1 MKLSILFA
9 SIVMF
14 GVTPH
19 ALAQSSADDSDQLEE
34 IVITATPLNT
44 TELEMT
50 RSATV
55 LTGKELRQR
64 LNNSI
69 GETVGN
75 LPGVHNAYFGPG
87 VGRPIIRGQ
96 DGPRVAV
103 LENNI
108 SSNDVSNVSAD
119 HAVSI
124 EPFLARQVEVLR
136 GPATLLYGSDTIGG
150 VVNVQ
155 TYRIPGRSD
164 GNGANNS
171 ITLQGN
177 SVADERFAGVEL
189 NHRYE
194 LNETASLGFHFDGF
208 IRDTDDYD
216 IPGFSDIDEDG
227 ADGDLPGTLE
237 NSALETDGFSAGF
250 SYLGSGWEA
259 DISVTTF
266 DTLYGI
272 PGAGHGHEEE
282 EEDEDHDEGEEEEEE
297 EIISIDLEQ
306 TRIDGRL
313 VIDNPL
319 KHIDSIKLLISNNDY
334 EHQELEGDEIG
345 TQFDADTLET
355 RLEFTHAPL
364 AGWNGVF
371 GLHYQTRDFS
381 ALGEEAFVPPSE
393 TDQLALFLLE
403 EKQIGDFR
411 VEMGLRLEDQDV
423 TTALGQRASHTP
435 FSASVGTV
443 WSFSSDLS
451 LAANIARAQRAPSEE
466 ELFANGPHLATE
478 TFEIGDAQLDEE
490 TSTSF
495 ELSLRG
501 ERGPLSGSLTY
512 FYNDFEDFVFLT
524 DTGLIED
531 DLPVRQWEQADAEF
545 RGVEGEVALD
555 FARSASGFWQL
566 HAFFDT
572 VDAELSGGGNLPRT
586 PPTRF
591 GAGLEWN
598 HGPWQVGVD
607 AVEFKN
613 QDDTAAL
620 ETPTAGYTLTNANL
634 VYRINSQSGIQWEAY
649 LRARNLGDE
658 EARNH
663 TSFLKDVAPL
673 PGRNWVLGLR
683 ASF

>member
-1 MKLSILFA
+1 MKLSIVFA
-9 SIVMF
+9 GAIAFAASPCAM
-14 GVTPH
+14 
-19 ALAQSSADDSDQLEE
+19 AQQSAEDSDQLEE
-34 IVITATPLNT
+34 IVVTATPLNT

-50 RSATV
+50 RSATI
-55 LTGKELRQR
+55 LSGEELRQR

-75 LPGVHNAYFGPG
+75 LPGVHSAYFGPG

-124 EPFLARQVEVLR
+124 EPFLARQIEVLR

-150 VVNVQ
+150 VVNVH
-155 TYRIPGRSD
+155 THRIPGRTD
-164 GNGANNS
+164 GDGVNNS

-189 NHRYE
+189 NHRYD
-194 LNETASLGFHFDGF
+194 LNETAALGFHFDGF
-208 IRDTDDYD
+208 TRDTDDYD

-227 ADGDLPGTLE
+227 DGDAESGTLE
-237 NSALETDGFSAGF
+237 NSALETEGFSGGF
-250 SYLGSGWEA
+250 SYLGDRWEA
-259 DISVTTF
+259 GISVTTF

-282 EEDEDHDEGEEEEEE
+282 DEEHDEGEEEEEE
-297 EIISIDLEQ
+297 EIISIDLNQ

-319 KHIDSIKLLISNNDY
+319 KNIDTVKLLISNNDY

-345 TQFDADTLET
+345 TRFEADTLES
-355 RLEFTHAPL
+355 RLEFTHTPL
-364 AGWNGVF
+364 AGWRGVF
-371 GLHYQTRDFS
+371 GLQYQTRDFS

-393 TDQLALFLLE
+393 TDQLALFVLE
-403 EKQIGDFR
+403 EKHFGDFR
-411 VEMGLRLEDQDV
+411 VELGLRLEDQEI
-423 TTALGQRASHTP
+423 TTISGQRATHSP
-435 FSASVGTV
+435 FSASLGTV
-443 WSFSSDLS
+443 WSFSEHLK

-478 TFEIGDAQLDEE
+478 TFELGDAQLEEE

-495 ELSLRG
+495 EVSLRG

-531 DLPVRQWEQADAEF
+531 GLPVRQWEQADAELS
-545 RGVEGEVALD
+545 GMEGEVALD
-555 FARSASGFWQL
+555 FARSSNGYWRIN
-566 HAFFDT
+566 AFFDT
-572 VDAELSGGGNLPRT
+572 VDADLARGGNVPRT

-591 GAGLEWN
+591 GVGLQWN
-598 HGPWQVGVD
+598 QGPWQLGVD

-620 ETPTAGYTLTNANL
+620 ETATPGYTLTNANL

-649 LRARNLGDE
+649 LRGRNLGDE